1 MFLLRCLVGCIVW
14 LSILGAILGFAG
26 LGVLFCYNAQVGVF
40 TSNNIGFLGI
50 PSISGTGSIN
60 NTQYYATY
68 GYICFGISGFIFLM
82 MLCCCKRIRFTIA
95 VCKIAGQFV
104 RSVCRIMLLPLILTI
119 ILIGM
124 WGCCLLCMIYL
135 LSSTYFYVANPT
147 DIFTSVQDYS

>member
-1 MFLLRCLVGCIVW
+1 MGLLRCLVGCTVW
-14 LSILGAILGFAG
+14 SLIFGVILGFAG
-26 LGVLFCYNAQVGVF
+26 LGVLLCYNAQVGVF
-40 TSNNIGFLGI
+40 ASNNVGFLGL
-50 PSISGTGSIN
+50 PAIN
-60 NTQYYATY
+60 NIQYYATY

-82 MLCCCKRIRFTIA
+82 MFCCYNRIRFTIA

-147 DIFTSVQDYS
+147 DIFTSVQDYG